1 MTLGLKFL
9 SCIKRKIIELHSDM
23 FFSCNKCVLVRLW
36 VKVFVSKGWVQD
48 KKLQCKHDNSVLIS

>member
-36 VKVFVSKGWVQD
+36 VKVFVSKGWVQEEIAV
-48 KKLQCKHDNSVLIS
+48 QAQ